1 VWNFELDWDIIFK
14 FKNVSQMDFKTNCN
28 NIHYKHASLN
38 VDVNYKSNIILNIC
52 NQNVTKQN
60 PI

>member
-1 VWNFELDWDIIFK
+1 
-14 FKNVSQMDFKTNCN
+14 MDFKTNCN